1 MMRMVCE
8 CVRFAPLAAGHQLQ
22 RRATPDA
29 VRVRDDKARAAPD
42 DSRPAGGLTAPN
54 LDDGLLESL
63 RQAIQVRRGGASRAE
78 HGEVHSRP
86 PRSAGVIAALLM
98 APPRRNLIVTTPS
111 FGTLDSPSRRSSG
124 PCSAFPFAMSRR
136 SPSIIPALSAGEPS
150 AIDMINRP
158 ASPSSPCCF
167 ATDPDNAAGC
177 TATQMTGRRT

>member
-8 CVRFAPLAAGHQLQ
+8 CARFAPLAAGNHLH

-29 VRVRDDKARAAPD
+29 VRVRDDKTRAAPD
-42 DSRPAGGLTAPN
+42 DSGPAGGLTAPN
-54 LDDGLLESL
+54 LDDGLLESF
-63 RQAIQVRRGGASRAE
+63 RQAIQVRRRGASRAE
-78 HGEVHSRP
+78 HREVHSCP

-98 APPRRNLIVTTPS
+98 APPRRNLIVIAPF
-111 FGTLDSPSRRSSG
+111 FGTLDSASRRSSG
-124 PCSAFPFAMSRR
+124 PFSAFPFATSRR

-167 ATDPDNAAGC
+167 TTDSDNATGC
-177 TATQMTGRRT
+177 TATPMNGRRT